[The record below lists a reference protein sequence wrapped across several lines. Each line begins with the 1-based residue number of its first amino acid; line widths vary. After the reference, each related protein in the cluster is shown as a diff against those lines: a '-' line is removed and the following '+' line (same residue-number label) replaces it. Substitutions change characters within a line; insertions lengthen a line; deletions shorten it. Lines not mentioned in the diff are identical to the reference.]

1 MYFARKDIG
10 AARWS
15 NTVLLLLRDY
25 LPLLD
30 PYIYNSDTISNLVKR
45 GISTVQPL
53 AVGHI

>member
-45 GISTVQPL
+45 EISTVQPL